1 MSFIR
6 SLFNK
11 TITPEPQPQEAP
23 KTTPEVV
30 EDSGPVERRSR
41 RRVNA
46 RGGVRVL
53 IIDDSPT
60 IVAALA
66 KTLRSAG
73 YVTLEALDAEGGLK
87 VARREKPELIFLDI
101 VLPGMSGFAALR
113 LMRRDPVTQHIPVIM
128 ISGNEQAVEQ
138 FYANRIGAD
147 DFMKKPF
154 SRAEVFARIEPLLD
168 ANLVPRRKNAPA
180 EETPAN
186 PTATPAAGAAQPPAA
201 VTAPMT
207 ATPSPVASTAPTP
220 APAEPVAEASLASL
234 SPVAPVQNA
243 VIAPTGTA
251 PMEGLQAP
259 VPVTPAPPAAPI
271 LQAVPPTSASA
282 PAPAGP
288 SSLSPL
294 EARKELTSMGLQYF
308 DQGQFIA
315 AIQRGDKLAFELFV
329 AGSGI
334 DIAAETDGKTP
345 LQVARENGRTQIFAL
360 LRARLAAANSV

>member
-6 SLFNK
+6 SLFTK
-11 TITPEPQPQEAP
+11 TTTPEPNTPEAP
-23 KTTPEVV
+23 KPDPESAPAA
-30 EDSGPVERRSR
+30 DAGRPVERRTR

-46 RGGVRVL
+46 REGVRVL

-60 IVAALA
+60 IVAALS

-73 YVTLEALDAEGGLK
+73 YITLEALDAETGLK
-87 VARREKPELIFLDI
+87 VARRDQPELIFLDI

-113 LMRRDPVTQHIPVIM
+113 LMRRDAATQHIPVIM

-168 ANLVPRRKNAPA
+168 ANQVPRRRNALSEEASPKADGADTPPVAATPTSAPA
-180 EETPAN
+180 
-186 PTATPAAGAAQPPAA
+186 
-201 VTAPMT
+201 V
-207 ATPSPVASTAPTP
+207 TP
-220 APAEPVAEASLASL
+220 APATVAASPVAEA
-234 SPVAPVQNA
+234 APVTTPASPHVLAAPAPLQPA
-243 VIAPTGTA
+243 AESIPAPASIPQIAPTPR
-251 PMEGLQAP
+251 PM
-259 VPVTPAPPAAPI
+259 
-271 LQAVPPTSASA
+271 A

-288 SSLSPL
+288 ASLSPL

-329 AGSGI
+329 AGNGI

-345 LQVARENGRTQIFAL
+345 LQVAREHGRTQIFAL
-360 LRARLAAANSV
+360 LRGRLAAANSA